1 MQKAAG
7 ILIAF
12 LIGIAFIG
20 VKIRRP
26 SSTYQAPSAPS
37 PPAEAP
43 PHSYGYQVVHEY
55 PHDPDAF
62 TQGLIYHDGFLYE
75 STGLRGRSSIR
86 KIRLETGEIVQRRE
100 VDSRYSAEGLT
111 EWHAKLLQLTT
122 SGTRLGPGHRIWQ
135 LESSEARMV
144 LDRLLA
150 GDVGMS
156 YDVVSL
162 QPQSTFHYR
171 DEGWGLTHDDRRLI
185 VSNGTSDLRFLNP
198 ETFQPLG
205 RITVTDHGRD
215 IALWNEL
222 EFVNGE
228 IYANVWQQDRIAIIN
243 PQTGQVRAWI
253 MRLAELRSRLVPPP
267 LDDKTLGPAGRP
279 MLNGIAYDAI
289 RHRLFVTGKRW
300 PRVFEIR
307 LSRK

>member
-1 MQKAAG
+1 VQKAAG
-7 ILIAF
+7 ILIAVLICIA
-12 LIGIAFIG
+12 LIGF
-20 VKIRRP
+20 KISRH
-26 SSTYQAPSAPS
+26 SSTVQAPSV
-37 PPAEAP
+37 PPP
-43 PHSYGYQVVHEY
+43 PHLYGYQVVHEY

-86 KIRLETGEIVQRRE
+86 KIRLETGEIVQQRE

-111 EWHAKLLQLTT
+111 EWHGRLLQLTT

-135 LESSEARMV
+135 AKPSEVWTA
-144 LDRLLA
+144 LDRLVA
-150 GDVGMS
+150 GDAGMS
-156 YDVVSL
+156 YDEVSL
-162 QPQSTFHYR
+162 QPQSTFHYH
-171 DEGWGLTHDDRRLI
+171 DDGWGLTHDDRRLI
-185 VSNGTSDLRFLNP
+185 VSNGTSGLRFLNP
-198 ETFQPLG
+198 ETFQPLH
-205 RITVTDHGRD
+205 RITVTDQGRD

-222 EFVNGE
+222 EFINGE

-267 LDDKTLGPAGRP
+267 LDDETLGPAGRP
-279 MLNGIAYDAI
+279 MLNGIAYDAN
-289 RHRLFVTGKRW
+289 RNRLFVTGKRW

-307 LSRK
+307 LSPN